1 MPLRDLGAELGP
13 EVQLEHA
20 SFTEYNAYRAA
31 HEAVSNDPLRWFAEP
46 GNNVPKL
53 DSDGTRQVVISL
65 PTRLIPIKPSTEMP
79 AKNPAFE
86 DELQS
91 LASKLTDGLDASG
104 QTINGTDSMPIW
116 VTKNG
121 DYIRGADGG
130 TVALPE
136 LATTSPTLRL
146 TVKDE
151 DVAIV
156 RERFEA
162 AGIPPADLSEIA
174 PAVADAYA
182 KWRIT
187 ASCLPECGGVIS
199 SNSPFRE
206 AAEMSVSAAP
216 FWSISFWHVP
226 LE

>member
-1 MPLRDLGAELGP
+1 
-13 EVQLEHA
+13 
-20 SFTEYNAYRAA
+20 
-31 HEAVSNDPLRWFAEP
+31 
-46 GNNVPKL
+46 
-53 DSDGTRQVVISL
+53 
-65 PTRLIPIKPSTEMP
+65 
-79 AKNPAFE
+79 
-86 DELQS
+86 
-91 LASKLTDGLDASG
+91 
-104 QTINGTDSMPIW
+104 MPIW

-121 DYIRGADGG
+121 DYLRGADGS

-136 LATTSPTLRL
+136 LVAASPTLRL
-146 TVKDE
+146 TVKAE

-162 AGIPPADLSEIA
+162 AGIPPADLSQIA

-182 KWRIT
+182 RWQIT

-199 SNSPFRE
+199 SGDPFRE
-206 AAEMSVSAAP
+206 AAEMSVSTVP